1 MSTEYTGR
9 EERRHTAEVFR
20 DKWVWLVLLGSVLI
34 VAAVAL
40 ILHGQG
46 IAPAVTMTS
55 ALTSPARMILLWQW
69 IEHAWVQDS
78 L

>member
-1 MSTEYTGR
+1 
-9 EERRHTAEVFR
+9 
-20 DKWVWLVLLGSVLI
+20 VLI
-34 VAAVAL
+34 VAAVAF

-55 ALTSPARMILLWQW
+55 ALTSPAGMILLWQW
-69 IEHAWVQDS
+69 IEHARVQDS